1 MRIQDKQIRAFNEQL
16 KTEAQPRITDANV
29 LQILAG
35 VADAN
40 NITST
45 KALDKLTA
53 PGITRQ
59 EQFDLA
65 KAGLSKKERSDI
77 IELLDKSGYDMDP
90 GARNFLEALLDR
102 APLENA
108 TGDPLSI
115 TADVLSGI
123 KGKVDAG
130 STIEAINLST
140 APSGRLHL
148 EDTVEIG
155 KADASGKFAGN
166 LPDIKEG
173 DIIRLR
179 ERKVDGSVGDWVTI
193 RAAGVDKR
201 NAEINLERFDVLADA
216 SGNVEFKHNTGRPL
230 SEPGAQMRL
239 VNKRTGEAKDFTFD
253 DKGSLATF
261 KIPGKPGDE
270 FSVAVSDGKNN
281 TAFTELAGVLK
292 VPGSSSGGGIDL
304 PDPKPLNSDDGRYA
318 LERYTGPLF
327 IDGPDPG
334 DVRQGAIGNCYFPAA
349 MAAIAHTDADA
360 IKNMIKENGDGTYT
374 VTFFDNLYRN
384 PPTKKEV
391 TIDGDLY
398 SRSWGGPIYGS
409 SLGGSTTKDK
419 MELWYPLIEKAYA
432 QWKGSYESIGNGG
445 ISGDVMAAV
454 LGKDDR
460 YTSLG
465 WASPDDVFKKIKEAE
480 TNKWPATAGTHG
492 KDRAD
497 IYTNTGV
504 YANHAYS
511 VLGAVEEN
519 GVKYVKLRNP
529 WGQSEPG
536 YDGKNDGFFKL
547 ELDKFMKLYSSI
559 AIVPA

>member
-1 MRIQDKQIRAFNEQL
+1 MRIQDKQIRAFHEQL
-16 KTEAQPRITDANV
+16 QAQSQPRITDANV
-29 LQILAG
+29 LMILAG
-35 VADAN
+35 VSDAQN
-40 NITST
+40 MTST
-45 KALDKLTA
+45 KALEKLTA

-65 KAGLSKKERSDI
+65 KAGLSKKETSDI
-77 IELLDKSGYDMDP
+77 VELLDKSGYDMDP
-90 GARNFLEALLDR
+90 GARNFLEALVGR
-102 APLENA
+102 KPLENG

-115 TADVLSGI
+115 SADVLNGI
-123 KGKVDAG
+123 RGKVDAD

-148 EDTVEIG
+148 TDTVEIG
-155 KADASGKFAGN
+155 KADASGKFAGT

-179 ERKVDGSVGDWVTI
+179 ERKADGTTGDWITI
-193 RAAGVDKR
+193 RAQGTDTR
-201 NAEINLERFDVLADA
+201 NAEINLERFDVVGGTD
-216 SGNVEFKHNTGRPL
+216 GQVEFKHNTGRPL
-230 SEPGAQMRL
+230 SEPGALMRL
-239 VNKRTGEAKDFTFD
+239 TNKRTGESKDFTLD
-253 DKGSLATF
+253 DNGSIAAF
-261 KIPGKPGDE
+261 KLPAKPGDE

-281 TAFTELAGVLK
+281 TSFSSIAGTLK
-292 VPGSSSGGGIDL
+292 VPGASTGGGVDL

-327 IDGPDPG
+327 IDGPNPA
-334 DVRQGAIGNCYFPAA
+334 DVRQGAIGDCYFPAA
-349 MAAIAHTDADA
+349 MAAVAATDPEAIEKA
-360 IKNMIKENGDGTYT
+360 IKQNADGTYT
-374 VTFFDNLYRN
+374 VTFYDNLWRS
-384 PPTKKEV
+384 PATKKEV

-409 SLGGSTTKDK
+409 SLGGSTAKDK
-419 MELWYPLIEKAYA
+419 MELWFPLIEKAYA

-445 ISGDVMAAV
+445 ISGDVMAAI
-454 LGKDDR
+454 LGKEDR
-460 YTSLG
+460 YTSLS
-465 WASPDDVFKKIKEAE
+465 WSNPDEVFKKLQEAE
-480 TNKWPATAGTHG
+480 KNKWPATAGTHG

-497 IYTNTGV
+497 LYTNTGV

-529 WGQSEPG
+529 WGQSEAG